1 MPMQSRA
8 FTRRCVQSVVAVAL
22 VAGTAAAFAA
32 NLGFL
37 NDTPIS
43 YMKQR
48 DLQAL
53 NKAASAALESNKN
66 GESSDWNNQGTG
78 NPVSIKGTVT
88 PHESFE
94 EGGRTCRK
102 VTLVAVAK
110 GQTQSWTPT
119 ACKPSGGGKWQLK
132 KQ

>member
-1 MPMQSRA
+1 MSMR
-8 FTRRCVQSVVAVAL
+8 TRVLSQL
-22 VAGTAAAFAA
+22 TAGSLLLGGAIGAQAA

-94 EGGRTCRK
+94 ESGRTCRK